1 MTSVPIFLALDKFYD
16 LIHLPKG
23 NAGGDDSQM
32 TEKFGWLKTLSE
44 PMFLGA
50 IIGIILGAIARN
62 DVKTCLTCG
71 MAMAALMYLL
81 PRMVKVIMEGLLPIS
96 NQARDFMQ
104 KKFHGERFYIG
115 MDSAIMLG
123 IPVTMQVALVL
134 IPITLLL
141 SAILPYNQTL
151 PVGDLASTA
160 YFVAMATPIHKN
172 SFLRTLISGTIMM
185 GIVLLLATYFAP
197 LITNF
202 AMTGALEIPEGA
214 VHVTALSAGSWFAW
228 VFCLL
233 AKFRLLGSAIIVAVV
248 GALITACKKIAK

>member
-1 MTSVPIFLALDKFYD
+1 
-16 LIHLPKG
+16 
-23 NAGGDDSQM
+23 
-32 TEKFGWLKTLSE
+32 
-44 PMFLGA
+44 
-50 IIGIILGAIARN
+50 
-62 DVKTCLTCG
+62 
-71 MAMAALMYLL
+71 
-81 PRMVKVIMEGLLPIS
+81 
-96 NQARDFMQ
+96 MQ
-104 KKFHGERFYIG
+104 KKFHGEEFYIG